1 MFECFKVALYV
12 VSSTCTCNPAQR
24 VVREVEEARSETEGL
39 RQQLTATQE
48 ALAVLQQRE
57 GEAQA
62 LLRAKTDECDS
73 QKRVQ
78 ESYETENQQR
88 VQLLE
93 TQVAQLQEE
102 LQAAQRN
109 CASAI
114 HEREAMHEENK
125 KLASVRVTL
134 EGQLHSLGDDAAARE
149 REHEQQLKQREDE
162 IRELQGVRTELAS
175 HEEAEERLRT
185 ERDELQQR
193 LGNVEHQLAL
203 CQVVPVEEQLSRIQE
218 LSAREA
224 QLSAEL
230 LEQTATSKALEERMR
245 VAQESLNHTAQ
256 VHVHEST

>member
-1 MFECFKVALYV
+1 MY
-12 VSSTCTCNPAQR
+12 TCNVDQH

-62 LLRAKTDECDS
+62 ILRSKTEELNS
-73 QKRVQ
+73 QKHVF
-78 ESYETENQQR
+78 ESHDTESQQR

-93 TQVAQLQEE
+93 TQVTQLQEE

-109 CASAI
+109 CANAI

-134 EGQLHSLGDDAAARE
+134 EGQLHSLGEDAAARE
-149 REHEQQLKQREDE
+149 RKHEGELKQREDE
-162 IRELQGVRTELAS
+162 IRELQGIRVELAS
-175 HEEAEERLRT
+175 YQETEERLRS

-230 LEQTATSKALEERMR
+230 LEQMATSKALEERVR
-245 VAQESLNHTAQ
+245 VAHDSLNHSAQ
-256 VHVHEST
+256 VLCIYTCTCTMCMCICMYNV